1 MNGTTMATTKATKA
15 PAVVVLDEIR
25 SKTHK
30 RGSQVYGGE
39 VIEGHHAEIVVG
51 ESVTLHGIV
60 PAGHRYVRDAQTGRM
75 VPSAR
80 PTLYA
85 NVFRIGDE
93 ACCGSFNLVYTG
105 VVRAITAKTITVVEY
120 EGSRNERVYRMDI
133 ATFDRRN
140 WDFDAAE
147 ASRRNA
153 EWMD

>member
-1 MNGTTMATTKATKA
+1 MATTKATKA
-15 PAVVVLDEIR
+15 RAVVVLDEIR

-39 VIEGHHAEIVVG
+39 VVEGHHAEIVVG
-51 ESVTLHGIV
+51 ESITLHGAMK
-60 PAGHRYVRDAQTGRM
+60 AGSRYVRDAATGRM
-75 VPSAR
+75 VPNAR
-80 PTLYA
+80 PMLYA

-93 ACCGSFNLVYTG
+93 ACVGSFNLVYTG
-105 VVRAITAKTITVVEY
+105 IVRAITAKTVTVVQY
-120 EGSRNERVYRMDI
+120 EGSCNERAYRMDI